1 MRSIPKDIEAHIFRT
16 ISAWRW
22 RTMRKSPNMP
32 VHLITADQ
40 SHFYKQGLPQGMK
53 KTYGIEFS
61 VVNGGH
67 MFPLEHPVE
76 VVNLVKQLIQTQA

>member
-40 SHFYKQGLPQGMK
+40 SHFYKQGLPDVANRLSLILNEIILQMEGLFLSRR
-53 KTYGIEFS
+53 TGIQIC
-61 VVNGGH
+61 
-67 MFPLEHPVE
+67 L
-76 VVNLVKQLIQTQA
+76 